1 MSRRMAMVITDDRDP
16 KVDSSSAQM
25 TAITV
30 GLGGVI
36 VELDLGPDNLAL
48 LKAELKPWIDAG
60 TPVDEHHAEEGLAE
74 RLTLSSVE
82 IARRMRAFADA
93 SEGVLT
99 YTHKDGKASNTLYTY
114 PQALRVAFSIES
126 GIPLSLI
133 PGGKGRK

>member
-1 MSRRMAMVITDDRDP
+1 MIITDDRDGT
-16 KVDSSSAQM
+16 VNSSNAQM

-30 GLGGVI
+30 GIGGVI
-36 VELDLGPDNLAL
+36 VELDLGPENLARV
-48 LKAELKPWIDAG
+48 KADLKPWIAAG

-74 RLTLSSVE
+74 RLELSSVE

-99 YTHKDGKASNTLYTY
+99 YGHKSGGASNTLYTY
-114 PQALRVAFSIES
+114 PQALRIAYSIES

-133 PGGKGRK
+133 PGGKKKSG